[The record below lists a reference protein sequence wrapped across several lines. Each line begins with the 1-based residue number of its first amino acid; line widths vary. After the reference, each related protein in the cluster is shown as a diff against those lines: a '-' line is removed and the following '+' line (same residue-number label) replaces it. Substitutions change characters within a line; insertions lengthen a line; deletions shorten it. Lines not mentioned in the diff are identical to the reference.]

1 VSNAYSPPLALAQ
14 ASDAAIITGFGRPF
28 GLGQDSD
35 GRLHVA
41 DMDLHAIG
49 RLEPDLGAVAW
60 LGIAGDGW
68 SEPLPLQH
76 GIASRQ
82 PPRVPG
88 RFNGPHSVALGL
100 DGRMYVVTYYA
111 PALHIMAPDGSH
123 IRRIGAPAVP
133 MRLEGPASGHF
144 DRRRRLLVTEYA
156 LHGVFAF
163 DADGEFLGGLG
174 GGDGGF
180 APTMSFLADSRRGA
194 FDRPHMCR
202 AAADGTLIV
211 ADTWNHR
218 LQRFTPEG
226 GFIAWLGSGGA
237 GWRDDDPPPAQ
248 GREPGA
254 FSAPV
259 AVGFAP
265 DGRMVVTD
273 WGNNRL
279 QWFTPGGQL
288 MAINDALGL
297 DRPYDAQVF
306 GSTLAIADSHHGR
319 VLLRR
324 I

>member
-1 VSNAYSPPLALAQ
+1 MSDVNPARLALTQ
-14 ASDAAIITGFGRPF
+14 ASDIAIITGFGRPF

-49 RLEPDLGAVAW
+49 RLEADLRAVAW

-68 SEPLPLQH
+68 SEPLPLQD
-76 GIASRQ
+76 GIAPRQ
-82 PPRVPG
+82 PPRSPG
-88 RFNGPHSVALGL
+88 RFNGPHSVELAL
-100 DGRMYVVTYYA
+100 DGRIYAVTYHA
-111 PALHIMAPDGSH
+111 PALHILAPDGGH
-123 IRRIGAPAVP
+123 VRRIGAPAMP

-144 DRRRRLLVTEYA
+144 DRRGRLLVTEYA

-163 DADGEFLGGLG
+163 DAEGEFLGGLG
-174 GGDGGF
+174 GGNGGF
-180 APTMSFLADSRRGA
+180 APARRFHPDARRGA

-218 LQRFTPEG
+218 LQRFTAEG
-226 GFIAWLGSGGA
+226 SFSGWLGSGGV
-237 GWRDDDPPPAQ
+237 GWRDDDAPPAQ
-248 GREPGA
+248 SREPGA

-259 AVGFAP
+259 AVSFAP

-279 QWFTPGGQL
+279 QWFTPGGHL
-288 MAINDALGL
+288 MMVDDQLGL
-297 DRPYDAQVF
+297 DRPYDAQIF